1 MNEEMLRGWL
11 RGRVRLTNA
20 RDAGSYIPTWQVG
33 LTQSPPHDLAR
44 FGREGYEKN
53 GLIYSCVKE
62 RATSFASLSP
72 QVVRRGGVV
81 AEDHRMIHLLA
92 NPNTHQDGQDFA
104 EEMSTFLDCS
114 GNVYIELVAESAD
127 RQRQREFATFPIQEM
142 EIVRS
147 DYVTIQPGPT
157 RAADIYVVSVGGRV
171 QKRIP
176 RAGMIHIH
184 EPLITNDFYG
194 VAKIARL
201 VREGSLDLEMSDFEL
216 AFFRNAGVPMGLL
229 SVKGR
234 VSKEDTDE
242 IRTRWKKAFQGMRH
256 WFDLLVLNADT
267 STYTP
272 LGLKNVD
279 MGMPETL
286 SKVERR
292 TCSVFGVP
300 PLLVGAF
307 AAMKDSPALSYE
319 EAEHSFWAETM
330 VPDSLRFA
338 RAFQK
343 FLLPRFATPADRG
356 AKVTYDFTVVR
367 ALQEDRSRK
376 LREVVRLVLTGGFTV
391 NQALAIVGL
400 PVVKAGDF
408 YVRNGNQVIVDLE
421 GNITPMAGSG
431 QGPNLDNPLEGAAR
445 TLARPRGVLQEAA
458 TVVEEAERRVS
469 IFDGWGSR
477 NGHAPTMGIAPSPP
491 RPAKA
496 NGRRTRRTIE
506 RDETGMIT
514 AIVEEEDPTG

>member
-1 MNEEMLRGWL
+1 MGNRT
-11 RGRVRLTNA
+11 RLSRAENA
-20 RDAGSYIPTWQVG
+20 SEFIPTWTIGQEQANPNDV
-33 LTQSPPHDLAR
+33 LTFATD
-44 FGREGYEKN
+44 GYSKN
-53 GLIYSCVKE
+53 SLIYACIKE
-62 RATSFASLSP
+62 KATSFGALNP
-72 QVVRRGGVV
+72 LVVRRDGTIF
-81 AEDHRMIHLLA
+81 ANHRMVNLLA
-92 NPNTHQDGQDFA
+92 NPNSYQDGQEFGELA
-104 EEMSTFLDCS
+104 MTQFEAA
-114 GNVYIELVAESAD
+114 GNVYVYMNPRTDD
-127 RQRQREFATFPIQEM
+127 RERAVEFATYPVQEL
-142 EIVRS
+142 ELIRP
-147 DYVTIQPGPT
+147 DYVTIEPGRS
-157 RAADIYVVSVGGRV
+157 RAVDTFVVTVGGNV
-171 QKRIP
+171 QRRIP
-176 RAGMIHIH
+176 RASMIHIS
-184 EPLITNDFYG
+184 EPNLINDFYG
-194 VAKIARL
+194 LSKIAL
-201 VREGSLDLEMSDFEL
+201 LTREGAIDLSMSDFEL
-216 AFFRNAGVPMGLL
+216 SFYRNAGVPMGLL